1 MILYVRTQGSRI
13 VKEGQH
19 LLVKKE
25 LDTYHTLFVHKLRQL
40 VLFGNVAMSPSARRT
55 LLRQGVDTV
64 FLTADGRYLGRF
76 ELPEAKNIFLRRKQ
90 FERIGDADFGLR
102 FCRQVVAGKLTNAMT
117 MLMRINRTK
126 TSKEPG
132 ERAKDIRNLVDQVK
146 TANNLD
152 TLRGYEGRGAA
163 LYFGALRHG
172 FSLDMGFR
180 RRVRRPP
187 TDPVNAVL
195 SLLYT
200 FLLNRV
206 YAAVRIAHLD
216 PYLGYLHTLDYG
228 RHSLVMDLME
238 EFRVIIADTLTLALF
253 NLKILE
259 ADDFEPAANEEAP
272 AGTED
277 EENDS
282 AVLGDFYSL
291 AEPPDNAELFD
302 VPPQR
307 MEDAVS
313 VQEDGRGKPGLF
325 LKSEPFKK
333 VIANFERKLTTE
345 FFYEPHNRKITYEE
359 AIVAQAGQ
367 YRRLIEGEIH
377 EYQPLLLK

>member
-1 MILYVRTQGSRI
+1 MILYIRAQGSRI

-25 LDTYHTLFVHKLRQL
+25 QDTYHTLFVHKLRQL
-40 VLFGNVAMSPSARRT
+40 VLFGNVALTPSARRL

-76 ELPEAKNIFLRRKQ
+76 ELPEAKNVFLRRKQ

-132 ERAKDIRNLVDQVK
+132 ERAKEIRNLIEQVK
-146 TANNLD
+146 TAANLE

-163 LYFGALRHG
+163 LYFGVLRHG
-172 FSLDMGFR
+172 FTSDLGFR

-206 YAAVRIAHLD
+206 YAAVRIAYLD

-238 EFRVIIADTLTLALF
+238 EFRVIIADTLTMALF

-259 ADDFEPAANEEAP
+259 AEDFETRASAETPAEAED
-272 AGTED
+272 GD
-277 EENDS
+277 EENE
-282 AVLGDFYSL
+282 VTGDFYSL
-291 AEPPDNAELFD
+291 AEPAASAELFD

-313 VQEDGRGKPGLF
+313 TQEDGRGKPGLF

-345 FFYEPHNRKITYEE
+345 FFYEPYNRKITYEE
-359 AIVAQAGQ
+359 AIIAQAGQ
-367 YRRLIEGEIH
+367 YRRLIESEIH

>member
-13 VKEGQH
+13 IKEGQH

-40 VLFGNVAMSPSARRT
+40 LLFGNVALTPAARRI

-64 FLTADGRYLGRF
+64 FLTVDGRYLDRF
-76 ELPEAKNIFLRRKQ
+76 EQAEAKNIFLRKRQ
-90 FERIGDADFGLR
+90 FERINDADFGLR
-102 FCRQVVAGKLTNAMT
+102 FSRQVVAGKLANAMT
-117 MLMRINRTK
+117 MLMRISRTK

-132 ERAKDIRNLVDQVK
+132 ERAKEIRNLIDQVK
-146 TANNLD
+146 TAATLD
-152 TLRGYEGRGAA
+152 TLRGYEGRAAA

-172 FSLDMGFR
+172 FTTDMGFR

-206 YAAVRIAHLD
+206 YAAVRIAYLD
-216 PYLGYLHTLDYG
+216 PYIGYLHSLDYG

-238 EFRVIIADTLTLALF
+238 EFRVIVADTLTLALF
-253 NLKILE
+253 NLKVLGT
-259 ADDFEPAANEEAP
+259 DDFETAPSEELPAAEEEGEAP
-272 AGTED
+272 D
-277 EENDS
+277 
-282 AVLGDFYSL
+282 VLADFYSL
-291 AEPPDNAELFD
+291 SESGDPAEVFD
-302 VPPQR
+302 MPPQR
-307 MEDAVS
+307 MDEAVS
-313 VQEDGRGKPGLF
+313 RQEDGRGKAGLF
-325 LKSEPFKK
+325 LKSEPFRR
-333 VIANFERKLTTE
+333 VITNFERKLTTE
-345 FFYEPHNRKITYEE
+345 FFYEPYNRKITYEE
-359 AIVAQAGQ
+359 AIIAQAGQ

>member
-1 MILYVRTQGSRI
+1 M
-13 VKEGQH
+13 
-19 LLVKKE
+19 
-25 LDTYHTLFVHKLRQL
+25 FVHKLRQL
-40 VLFGNVAMSPSARRT
+40 ILFGNVALSPSARRT

-64 FLTADGRYLGRF
+64 FLSADGRYLGRF
-76 ELPEAKNIFLRRKQ
+76 EPPEAKNIFLRRKQ
-90 FERIGDADFGLR
+90 FERIGDADFALR

-132 ERAKDIRNLVDQVK
+132 ERAKEIRNLLEQVK
-146 TANNLD
+146 TAASLD
-152 TLRGYEGRGAA
+152 SLRGYEGRGAA
-163 LYFGALRHG
+163 LYFGVLHHG
-172 FSLDMGFR
+172 FTADLGFR

-238 EFRVIIADTLTLALF
+238 EFRVIIADTLAMALF

-259 ADDFEPAANEEAP
+259 VDDFEPRTNEEALP
-272 AGTED
+272 ATEEGD
-277 EENDS
+277 GEEEK

-291 AEPPDNAELFD
+291 AEPADSAELFD

-313 VQEDGRGKPGLF
+313 VAEDGRGKPGLF

-345 FFYEPHNRKITYEE
+345 FFYEPYNRKITYEE
-359 AIVAQAGQ
+359 AIIAQAGQ